1 MYCTNTIF
9 FRHLP
14 SHHLDIHLF
23 HLLITGLPLSDE
35 ILDAMVAL
43 LLNKPWSEVRLFSKW
58 QVL

>member
-1 MYCTNTIF
+1 MNMVG
-9 FRHLP
+9 H
-14 SHHLDIHLF
+14 
-23 HLLITGLPLSDE
+23 E